1 MKMSES
7 ELAVKCMNVLVNNV
21 GPVDAE
27 RFVYIMNRDNFDYT
41 EWQKD
46 LFEGE
51 TVDSLYDK
59 VVAYTNKPHRAPAMA

>member
-1 MKMSES
+1 MKMSEN
-7 ELAVKCMNVLVNNV
+7 ELEVKCMNVLMDSV
-21 GPVDAE
+21 GPVEAE

-41 EWQKD
+41 EWQKN

-59 VVAYTNKPHRAPAMA
+59 IMAYSDSDMVTTVRT